1 MASGWFVD
9 LHTHV
14 VPSGDDG
21 ARSMDE
27 GAELCRA
34 AARHG
39 TRTLFATPHVGAHA
53 EHDEEREALVAERV
67 EELRR
72 RTGIDLR
79 LGWELTPIPEL
90 LDEDPRR
97 YALEGLDVVL
107 MEVPFTGS
115 ADLLVALAEHTEA
128 AGLTPLIAHPERTEA
143 VLERPALAAEL
154 AERGWPLQVNASTL
168 LGRHGPERQALGWS
182 LLRKGLAQV
191 VASDGHRATRPARLD
206 DAWALA
212 LAELGP
218 QARSLFDG
226 SALEVPPSRRPRA
239 HRPVVSDGHASAVP
253 AS

>member
-1 MASGWFVD
+1 MGPGWFVD
-9 LHTHV
+9 LHSHV

-27 GAELCRA
+27 GAELCRV

-53 EHDEEREALVAERV
+53 EHDEEREVLVAERV
-67 EELRR
+67 EELRG

-115 ADLLVALAEHTEA
+115 ADLLVALAQAPEA
-128 AGLTPLIAHPERTEA
+128 AGLTPLIAHPERTGA
-143 VLERPALAAEL
+143 VLERSSRAAEL
-154 AERGWPLQVNASTL
+154 AERGWPLQVNSTGL
-168 LGRHGPERQALGWS
+168 LGRHGPEREA
-182 LLRKGLAQV
+182 
-191 VASDGHRATRPARLD
+191 
-206 DAWALA
+206 
-212 LAELGP
+212 
-218 QARSLFDG
+218 
-226 SALEVPPSRRPRA
+226 
-239 HRPVVSDGHASAVP
+239 
-253 AS
+253 

>member
-9 LHTHV
+9 LHSHV

-21 ARSMDE
+21 AQSMDE

-39 TRTLFATPHVGAHA
+39 TRTLFATPHVA
-53 EHDEEREALVAERV
+53 EHLPPDEEREALVAERV
-67 EELRR
+67 EELRE

-79 LGWELTPIPEL
+79 LGWELTPIAEL

-115 ADLLVALAEHTEA
+115 AGLLVALAEHTEA
-128 AGLTPLIAHPERTEA
+128 AGLTPLVAHPERTEA

-154 AERGWPLQVNASTL
+154 AERGWPLQVNSSSL
-168 LGRHGPERQALGWS
+168 LGRHGPECEALGWQ
-182 LLRKGLAQV
+182 LVREGLASV
-191 VASDGHRATRPARLD
+191 VASDGHRTTRPAQLD
-206 DAWALA
+206 AAWELVH
-212 LAELGP
+212 AELGAA
-218 QARSLFDG
+218 ARRLFDG
-226 SALEVPPSRRPRA
+226 SAVGLEQPLEERERVLRTR
-239 HRPVVSDGHASAVP
+239 
-253 AS
+253 

>member
-9 LHTHV
+9 LHSHV

-21 ARSMDE
+21 AQSMDE

-34 AARHG
+34 AACHG
-39 TRTLFATPHVGAHA
+39 TQTLFATPHVGAHA
-53 EHDEEREALVAERV
+53 RHDAEREALVAERV
-67 EELRR
+67 EELRD
-72 RTGIDLR
+72 RTAIDLR

-154 AERGWPLQVNASTL
+154 AERGWPLQVNATSL
-168 LGRHGPERQALGWS
+168 LGRHGPEREALGWQFV
-182 LLRKGLAQV
+182 RDGLASV
-191 VASDGHRATRPARLD
+191 VASDGHRATRPAELD
-206 DAWALA
+206 GAWALVH
-212 LAELGP
+212 AELGAA
-218 QARSLFDG
+218 ARRLFDG
-226 SALEVPPSRRPRA
+226 SAVGLEEPLEERERVLRT
-239 HRPVVSDGHASAVP
+239 G
-253 AS
+253 

>member
-9 LHTHV
+9 LHSHV

-21 ARSMDE
+21 AQSMDE

-34 AARHG
+34 AARRG

-67 EELRR
+67 EELRS

-90 LDEDPRR
+90 LEEDPRR

-128 AGLTPLIAHPERTEA
+128 AGLTPLVAHPERTEA
-143 VLERPALAAEL
+143 VLERPAFATEL
-154 AERGWPLQVNASTL
+154 AERGWPLQVNATSL
-168 LGRHGPERQALGWS
+168 LGRHGPEPEALGWQFV
-182 LLRKGLAQV
+182 RDGLASV

-206 DAWALA
+206 DAWELVH
-212 LAELGP
+212 AELGAA
-218 QARSLFDG
+218 ARRLFDG
-226 SALEVPPSRRPRA
+226 SALGLHEPLEQPHGVLRA
-239 HRPVVSDGHASAVP
+239 R
-253 AS
+253 

>member
-9 LHTHV
+9 LHSHV

-21 ARSMDE
+21 AQSMDE

-39 TRTLFATPHVGAHA
+39 TRTLFATPHVAAHVPP
-53 EHDEEREALVAERV
+53 DEEREALVAERLD
-67 EELRR
+67 ELRD

-90 LDEDPRR
+90 LDGDPQR
-97 YALEGLDVVL
+97 YALQGLDVVL

-154 AERGWPLQVNASTL
+154 AERGWPLQVNASSL
-168 LGRHGPERQALGWS
+168 LGRHGPEREALG
-182 LLRKGLAQV
+182 RQFIREGLASV
-191 VASDGHRATRPARLD
+191 VASDGHRATRPAQLD
-206 DAWALA
+206 GAWELMH
-212 LAELGP
+212 AELGAA
-218 QARSLFDG
+218 ARRLFDG
-226 SALEVPPSRRPRA
+226 SAVGLQEPLEERERVLRTR
-239 HRPVVSDGHASAVP
+239 
-253 AS
+253 

>member
-1 MASGWFVD
+1 
-9 LHTHV
+9 
-14 VPSGDDG
+14 
-21 ARSMDE
+21 MDE

-143 VLERPALAAEL
+143 VLERPALAVEL
-154 AERGWPLQVNASTL
+154 AERGWPLQVNATTL
-168 LGRHGPERQALGWS
+168 LGRHGPEREALGWQFV
-182 LLRKGLAQV
+182 REGLASV
-191 VASDGHRATRPARLD
+191 VASDGHRATRPAQLD
-206 DAWALA
+206 DAWELVR
-212 LAELGP
+212 AELGAA
-218 QARSLFDG
+218 ARRLFDG
-226 SALEVPPSRRPRA
+226 SAVGLEQPLEEHERMLRTR
-239 HRPVVSDGHASAVP
+239 
-253 AS
+253 

>member
-1 MASGWFVD
+1 MAPGWFVD
-9 LHTHV
+9 LHSHV

-21 ARSMDE
+21 AQSMDE

-53 EHDEEREALVAERV
+53 RHDEEREALVAERV
-67 EELRR
+67 EELRE

-79 LGWELTPIPEL
+79 LGWELTPIAEL
-90 LDEDPRR
+90 LEEDPRR

-128 AGLTPLIAHPERTEA
+128 AGLTPLIAHPERTAA

-154 AERGWPLQVNASTL
+154 AERGWPLQVNATSL
-168 LGRHGPERQALGWS
+168 LGRHGPERESLGWQFV
-182 LLRKGLAQV
+182 REGLASV
-191 VASDGHRATRPARLD
+191 VASDGHRATRPAQLD
-206 DAWALA
+206 GAWELVH
-212 LAELGP
+212 AELGAA
-218 QARSLFDG
+218 ARRLFDG
-226 SALEVPPSRRPRA
+226 SAVGLEEPLEERERVLRT
-239 HRPVVSDGHASAVP
+239 G
-253 AS
+253 